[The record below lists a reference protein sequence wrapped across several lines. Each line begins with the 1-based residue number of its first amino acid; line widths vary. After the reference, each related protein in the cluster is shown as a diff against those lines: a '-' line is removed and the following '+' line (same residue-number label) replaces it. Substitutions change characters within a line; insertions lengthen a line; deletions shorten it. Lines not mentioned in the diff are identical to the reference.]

1 MIYYQRTSVM
11 SATLAMARPADLMLK
26 QEKLQQKLMLGENK
40 VHVIVGQQESPPD
53 RILIIAL
60 TD

>member
-1 MIYYQRTSVM
+1 M
-11 SATLAMARPADLMLK
+11 SAELSENYNAFAGVVMPK
-26 QEKLQQKLMLGENK
+26 QEKQTDMWEKTRYR
-40 VHVIVGQQESPPD
+40 HVGQQESPPD

>member
-1 MIYYQRTSVM
+1 MM
-11 SATLAMARPADLMLK
+11 RPAGVVALE
-26 QEKLQQKLMLGENK
+26 QEKLVDMWEKTRYR
-40 VHVIVGQQESPPD
+40 HIVGQQENPPD